1 MRLCETPLKVQ
12 KLGIYFSKGGLF
24 VQVSPMGFSAP
35 IIVWDYDNRK
45 LLHKLILHKVT
56 TFFILSNLLKNI
68 IYVFHNISKQLHEGF
83 FPKKEAIKKILV
95 IYNCIA

>member
-1 MRLCETPLKVQ
+1 MQYSFEVSKVRY
-12 KLGIYFSKGGLF
+12 IFFKGGLF

-56 TFFILSNLLKNI
+56 LFLFLLQLTQEYHI
-68 IYVFHNISKQLHEGF
+68 RIS
-83 FPKKEAIKKILV
+83 
-95 IYNCIA
+95 